1 MNSYEK
7 NTITIG
13 YGLPEIKS
21 CLQAGNLTIMNT
33 KHFNWFQKKM
43 WKIFFGFDIKDVKE
57 NYNDNTKN

>member
-1 MNSYEK
+1 MDTWAT

-13 YGLPEIKS
+13 CGLPEIKS

-43 WKIFFGFDIKDVKE
+43 WKLFLGFNITDVKE
-57 NYNDNTKN
+57 N

>member
-1 MNSYEK
+1 MSSYEK
-7 NTITIG
+7 NTIAIG

-43 WKIFFGFDIKDVKE
+43 WKIFFNCEIIDLED
-57 NYNDNTKN
+57 

>member
-1 MNSYEK
+1 MDVWAT
-7 NTITIG
+7 NTIAIG

-43 WKIFFGFDIKDVKE
+43 WKLLLGFNIIDVKE
-57 NYNDNTKN
+57 N